1 MIKAYTWDANRNYSG
16 VILIDPSEPVQK
28 RCTTLAPH
36 STESHWTGKSWKD
49 GLLSP
54 PTAYISADN
63 LRQELA
69 LAYEARMAVIATGY
83 PPSERESWP
92 VQTEEAKAL
101 LADPTAPTPWIDAAA
116 TARGLDRLELAQR
129 IAAKNAQY
137 RAVSGTLSGIRQRI
151 EDQIDAAGEDQEALK
166 LINVSEGWPTWN

>member
-1 MIKAYTWDANRNYSG
+1 MTTAYTWDVNRNYSG
-16 VILIDPSEPVQK
+16 TVDIDPNGAIQE
-28 RCTTLAPH
+28 RCTTLAP
-36 STESHWTGKSWKD
+36 SSQNCHWTGKGWEN
-49 GLLSP
+49 GLLP
-54 PTAYISADN
+54 IPTPHISAGM

-69 LAYEARMAVIATGY
+69 NAYESRMAVIASGY

-101 LADPTAPTPWIDAAA
+101 LADPAAPTPWIDAAA
-116 TARGLDRLELAQR
+116 AARGLDRLELAQR

-151 EDQIDAAGEDQEALK
+151 EDQIDAAGSDAEALK
-166 LINVSEGWPTWN
+166 LINVNEGWPTWN